1 MFFNPTSSCGKYGKM
16 SGMSPWQHISIRPA
30 PPGRFLLSF
39 FQILPGQKKI
49 APTFFHFVG
58 TISSVSCVENE
69 GLAQRILALVA
80 ITSTASGILT
90 STVLGAAL
98 AFGCN
103 SRGFLVG
110 QCLAN
115 VLQFLAGNKHDT
127 RLLDVGSGEFIGRLY
142 AFGTNGQTEG
152 AEVVDTDNLTAGQL
166 FLGNVHHVVHHGL
179 GIGTGHGGTV
189 GSGTGK
195 HVKGTFV
202 SSLHLGV
209 ELGGFLRFRRILAG

>member
-1 MFFNPTSSCGKYGKM
+1 MAAGAYLCEEKKEIHRVTLFERYLHLHRISLCFQPYIILRQVRKM

-39 FQILPGQKKI
+39 FKSCRDKKNR
-49 APTFFHFVG
+49 PDVFHFVG

-103 SRGFLVG
+103 SRGFL
-110 QCLAN
+110 
-115 VLQFLAGNKHDT
+115 
-127 RLLDVGSGEFIGRLY
+127 
-142 AFGTNGQTEG
+142 
-152 AEVVDTDNLTAGQL
+152 
-166 FLGNVHHVVHHGL
+166 
-179 GIGTGHGGTV
+179 
-189 GSGTGK
+189 
-195 HVKGTFV
+195 
-202 SSLHLGV
+202 
-209 ELGGFLRFRRILAG
+209 